1 MTYGSVTGYP
11 FGNDRAAGYGPEPTS
26 PDDLEALA
34 AKTVAGIWSAV
45 SNTVATKY
53 VEATADD
60 DDTSVRWH
68 EFRRLV
74 AEAIQARAGEWLR

>member
-11 FGNDRAAGYGPEPTS
+11 FNNDRAAGYGPEPT
-26 PDDLEALA
+26 PDLEVLA

-45 SNTVATKY
+45 SNTIATKY
-53 VEATADD
+53 VEATDDD
-60 DDTSVRWH
+60 DDTSERWR

-74 AEAIQARAGEWLR
+74 AEAIQARASEWLQS